1 MQIKSVL
8 VAALAAVSLSAAAQ
22 EASQDEFK
30 PHWTLG
36 LQGGVGYSHGQNK
49 KLTDVI
55 TPAAGVYLGYQFT
68 PAFTLRGHVS
78 GWQGKNGWHYDFE
91 RHYYKWTYASAGLDA
106 VLDLTNL
113 LDGYKPERF
122 ISLSAFLG
130 AGYVH
135 GFDNKEVLN
144 AELYNHDQRLIPWK
158 KNKFN
163 APSGRFGAILG
174 FRLNKR
180 VTLNLEGLVTI
191 TNDKFNSKEGK
202 ENDWQ
207 SNVFG
212 GLAFR
217 LGRLSAAAPLAV
229 VPAPVAPA
237 PAPAPVVVEEPTPA
251 PVVVEEPKPAPVVVE
266 EPKPAPAPK
275 PAPKPA
281 PAPVKA
287 KPITRNVFFLLNSA
301 MVRPSELVKVQEV
314 VAYLM
319 ANPKAKVAITGYADK
334 GTGNKTINDRLSK
347 QRVNAVFNELVKKN
361 IPANRIVKDAK
372 GDTVQPFSTND
383 ENRVVICVAE

>member
-229 VPAPVAPA
+229 VPAPVVPA
-237 PAPAPVVVEEPTPA
+237 PAP
-251 PVVVEEPKPAPVVVE
+251 VEEPKPAPVVVKK
-266 EPKPAPAPK
+266 PKPAPVAPVEEPT
-275 PAPKPA
+275 PAPVAPVTPA

-287 KPITRNVFFLLNSA
+287 KPITRNVFFLINSA
-301 MVRPSELVKVQEV
+301 MVRPSELVKVQQV

-319 ANPKAKVAITGYADK
+319 ANPNAKVAITGYADK
-334 GTGNKTINDRLSK
+334 GTGNKTINDRLSM

-361 IPANRIVKDAK
+361 IPANRIIKDAK
-372 GDTVQPFSTND
+372 GDTVQPFSTNE